1 MLELL
6 VQHSIEKVLRDYKN
20 FGNDDF
26 KKQVVKE
33 FAIQLYSLDQRS
45 LLTEVTDIL
54 YEQLQQRKEKQ
65 QKDFTNT
72 NLHV

>member
-20 FGNDDF
+20 FGDDDF

-33 FAIQLYSLDQRS
+33 FTKQLYNLDTRS
-45 LLTEVTDIL
+45 LLTEVTNIL
-54 YEQLQQRKEKQ
+54 YCEKQKEKN
-65 QKDFTNT
+65 FTNT
-72 NLHV
+72 KLHV

>member
-20 FGNDDF
+20 FSNDDF

-33 FAIQLYSLDQRS
+33 FTKQLYNLDTRS

-54 YEQLQQRKEKQ
+54 YSEKKEKN
-65 QKDFTNT
+65 FTNIK
-72 NLHV
+72 LHV

>member
-6 VQHSIEKVLRDYKN
+6 VQHSLEKVLRDYKN
-20 FGNDDF
+20 FCEDDL

-33 FAIQLYSLDQRS
+33 FTRQLYNLDQRS

-54 YEQLQQRKEKQ
+54 YLEKQ
-65 QKDFTNT
+65 TEKIFTNAK
-72 NLHV
+72 LHV

>member
-20 FGNDDF
+20 FSNDDF
-26 KKQVVKE
+26 KKQVVTE
-33 FAIQLYSLDQRS
+33 FTKQLYNLDTRS

-54 YEQLQQRKEKQ
+54 YSEKQKEKN
-65 QKDFTNT
+65 FTNT
-72 NLHV
+72 KLHV

>member
-6 VQHSIEKVLRDYKN
+6 VQQAIGKVLRDYEN
-20 FGNDDF
+20 FCEVDL

-33 FAIQLYSLDQRS
+33 FTIQLYGLDERS
-45 LLTEVTDIL
+45 LLTEITDIL
-54 YEQLQQRKEKQ
+54 YSEKQKEKN
-65 QKDFTNT
+65 FTNT

>member
-6 VQHSIEKVLRDYKN
+6 VQHSLEKVLRDYKN
-20 FGNDDF
+20 FGDADF

-33 FAIQLYSLDQRS
+33 FTKQLYNLDTRS

-54 YEQLQQRKEKQ
+54 YSEQQQEKN
-65 QKDFTNT
+65 FTNT
-72 NLHV
+72 KLHV

>member
-20 FGNDDF
+20 FGDADF
-26 KKQVVKE
+26 KQQVVKE
-33 FAIQLYSLDQRS
+33 FSKQLYSLDMRS

-54 YEQLQQRKEKQ
+54 YSEKQKEKN
-65 QKDFTNT
+65 FTNT
-72 NLHV
+72 KLHV